1 MKINDN
7 TTLTYKVMEGNKL
20 IAEFDTRKEANDF
33 IDGHTEHDKNTEMW
47 SVVPEKLIKS
57 YYLTNNDCGEDNITL
72 EIETLDDLIEGLKYF
87 RNEGETH
94 AHLEVLGSTN
104 GGLTNNVSIAEVVIP
119 FYKNVTPYT
128 YGI

>member
-7 TTLTYKVMEGNKL
+7 TTLTYKVMNGNKL
-20 IAEFDTRKEANDF
+20 IAEFDTRKEANKF
-33 IDGHTEHDKNTEMW
+33 IYKSSDKGENTEIW

-57 YYLTNNDCGEDNITL
+57 YYLTNNDGGNDDITI
-72 EIETLDDLIEGLKYF
+72 EIKTLDELINELRYF
-87 RNEGETH
+87 KSKGETH

-119 FYKNVTPYT
+119 FYKNVTPYIH
-128 YGI
+128 GI